1 MISKKEVK
9 HIAKLARINLTEKEE
24 EKFSKELSSILDFV
38 NQLNKLDTKGV
49 EPLAQ
54 VTGLKNVMR
63 EDENP
68 QTASKEDRERL
79 IGQASARKGNLVKVK
94 AALK

>member
-1 MISKKEVK
+1 MISKEEVK
-9 HIAKLARINLTEKEE
+9 HVAKLARIKLTEEE
-24 EKFSKELSSILDFV
+24 GDKFSKELSAILDFID
-38 NQLNKLDTKGV
+38 QLNEVDTKGI

-54 VTGLKNVMR
+54 VTGLENVMR

-79 IGQASARKGNLVKVK
+79 IGQAPDKKDNLVKVK